1 MYLLYQGS
9 NLVPQSRSQN
19 FLRFIAAHS
28 LWAHNRSHS
37 ISVIN
42 SSRNVRWLTEERVD
56 CITPFIRASVLPSV
70 GCRCRQPIALAT
82 RQSLLRVRACSV
94 HRLEGVIC
102 CPVSRT
108 HAFISRRSSIQRGM
122 LVGEVAVL
130 QSIRLWKS
138 KGRCATALRHC
149 RPICPPQT
157 RHAQKRPQGDHALPH
172 RAVT

>member
-42 SSRNVRWLTEERVD
+42 SSRNVRRLRGGRTASRRSSVRPSFLPLVAVVD
-56 CITPFIRASVLPSV
+56 SQLHL
-70 GCRCRQPIALAT
+70 QLAK
-82 RQSLLRVRACSV
+82 VYCACTISK
-94 HRLEGVIC
+94 EGVIC

-108 HAFISRRSSIQRGM
+108 HAFISRRSSIRRRM
-122 LVGEVAVL
+122 LLGEVAVL

-157 RHAQKRPQGDHALPH
+157 RRAQVDHALPH

>member
-42 SSRNVRWLTEERVD
+42 SSRNVRWLAEERAD

-82 RQSLLRVRACSV
+82 RQSLLRV
-94 HRLEGVIC
+94 HYLEGRGNLLPGFTHSCFYIATVIHS
-102 CPVSRT
+102 V
-108 HAFISRRSSIQRGM
+108 
-122 LVGEVAVL
+122 EDVAVL
-130 QSIRLWKS
+130 QSIGRTRVAAQRHFVIAVQFVHRKLGTLRRGPKLIMRYRL
-138 KGRCATALRHC
+138 GL
-149 RPICPPQT
+149 
-157 RHAQKRPQGDHALPH
+157 
-172 RAVT
+172 

>member
-9 NLVPQSRSQN
+9 NLVPQSRSKN

-42 SSRNVRWLTEERVD
+42 SSRTVRRLRGGRTASRRSSVRPSFLPLVAIVD
-56 CITPFIRASVLPSV
+56 SQLHL
-70 GCRCRQPIALAT
+70 QLAK
-82 RQSLLRVRACSV
+82 VYCACTISK
-94 HRLEGVIC
+94 EGVIC

-108 HAFISRRSSIQRGM
+108 HAFISRRSSIQRRRM
-122 LVGEVAVL
+122 LPGEVAAM
-130 QSIRLWKS
+130 QSIRLRKS

-157 RHAQKRPQGDHALPH
+157 RHAQKRPQVDDHALPH

>member
-42 SSRNVRWLTEERVD
+42 SSRNVRWLRARAD

-70 GCRCRQPIALAT
+70 GCRCRQPIALA
-82 RQSLLRVRACSV
+82 SLLRVHYLEGRGNLLPGFTHSCFYIATVIHSAEDVAWGRLQFSCSRLDCGRARVAAQRHFVIVVQFV
-94 HRLEGVIC
+94 HRKLG
-102 CPVSRT
+102 T
-108 HAFISRRSSIQRGM
+108 LRSGS
-122 LVGEVAVL
+122 
-130 QSIRLWKS
+130 S
-138 KGRCATALRHC
+138 
-149 RPICPPQT
+149 
-157 RHAQKRPQGDHALPH
+157 
-172 RAVT
+172 

>member
-42 SSRNVRWLTEERVD
+42 SSRNVRRLRRGRTASRRSSVRPSFPPLVAVVD
-56 CITPFIRASVLPSV
+56 SQLHL
-70 GCRCRQPIALAT
+70 QLAK
-82 RQSLLRVRACSV
+82 VYCACTISK
-94 HRLEGVIC
+94 EGVIC

-108 HAFISRRSSIQRGM
+108 HAFISRRSSILWRM
-122 LVGEVAVL
+122 L
-130 QSIRLWKS
+130 QSCSRLEEQGS
-138 KGRCATALRHC
+138 LHNGTSSLPSNLSTANSARSDAA
-149 RPICPPQT
+149 PS
-157 RHAQKRPQGDHALPH
+157 
-172 RAVT
+172 

>member
-1 MYLLYQGS
+1 MYQGS

-42 SSRNVRWLTEERVD
+42 SSRNVRWLRARAD

-82 RQSLLRVRACSV
+82 RQSLLRVR
-94 HRLEGVIC
+94 HLEGVIC

-108 HAFISRRSSIQRGM
+108 HAFISRRSSIQRRILQLCSRLDCGRAR
-122 LVGEVAVL
+122 VAAQRHFVIVVQFVHRKL
-130 QSIRLWKS
+130 
-138 KGRCATALRHC
+138 GTLRSGPKLMIM
-149 RPICPPQT
+149 RYRI
-157 RHAQKRPQGDHALPH
+157 GL
-172 RAVT
+172 